1 MATVVI
7 GGHSRNIGKTSVAA
21 GLIAAFPGYG
31 WTAIKVTQ
39 FGHGVCSINGRACG
53 CAVEEHSYAIHEER
67 SRKGATDS
75 SRFLV
80 AGARRSLWVRTKQ
93 GRLGLAMPE
102 LLPLLMSEPHIIVES
117 NSILGFIQPDL
128 YIVVLSFDT
137 PDFKSSAREFLSR
150 ADAAVVVRG
159 AALEPSWDGFAGE
172 ALGKI
177 PMYPAH
183 PPEYV
188 SQGLKEF
195 VASRLIVNPKS

>member
-1 MATVVI
+1 MAIIVI
-7 GGHSRNIGKTSVAA
+7 GGHTRNIGKTSVAA
-21 GLIAAFPGYG
+21 GLIAAFPEYG

-53 CAVEEHSYAIHEER
+53 CAVEEHSFAIHEEK
-67 SRKGATDS
+67 SHKGATDT

-80 AGARRSLWVRTKQ
+80 SGARRSLWVRTKQ

-102 LLPLLMSEPHIIVES
+102 LLPLLISEPHIIVES

-128 YIVVLSFDT
+128 YIVVLSFDN

-150 ADAAVVVRG
+150 ADAAVVIKGTAV
-159 AALEPSWDGFAGE
+159 EPGWDGLGGD

-177 PMYPAH
+177 PVYPAH

-188 SQGLKEF
+188 SEGLKEF
-195 VASRLIVNPKS
+195 VASRLIVNRKS